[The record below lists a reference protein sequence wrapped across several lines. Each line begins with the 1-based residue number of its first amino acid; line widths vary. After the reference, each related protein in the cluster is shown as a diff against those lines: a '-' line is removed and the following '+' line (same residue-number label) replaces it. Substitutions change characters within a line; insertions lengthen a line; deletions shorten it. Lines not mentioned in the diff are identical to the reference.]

1 MFISNSPNKV
11 YADALKKVKVNE
23 EVEHVYVL
31 NYDLADTPLNV
42 LRSQLLTIGIK
53 IVSQVL
59 DALGEPI
66 KAYGEETSRGR
77 RRHVRY

>member
-1 MFISNSPNKV
+1 MSN
-11 YADALKKVKVNE
+11 
-23 EVEHVYVL
+23 VL
-31 NYDLADTPLNV
+31 SYDLADTPFNV
-42 LRSQLLTIGIK
+42 WRSQLLTIGIT

-66 KAYGEETSRGR
+66 KAYGEETSRRR